1 MGGSKEKQLD
11 DTQRLLAMREYL
23 GVRAR
28 PDQASFESEVV
39 DASVSK
45 VRSVIDRHA
54 GACGET
60 IIAAIARELCVRFE
74 EVRTGADIEQLE
86 QKYLVEKKELGFGLL
101 SHELAD
107 PEVDAL
113 LFQRMHAQPDAPDR
127 WVAVLNLQASQARAY
142 WSRPHELTH
151 RLAEPPQK
159 RLPFFRHRTDAQ
171 NRVERIIDLGA
182 AEGGL
187 PVQLA
192 LAHPH
197 LTGTGFDLPPVRPI
211 FEDYVA
217 RFGLADRLQ
226 FRAGD
231 FFSDPLPRADV
242 IIMGHV
248 LHDWSLEEKRQLIA
262 RAYAALTPG
271 GAIVLYE
278 SIIDNDRRT
287 NVFGLLMSLNML
299 IETPAGCDYTGVQCR
314 GWLRDAGFRET
325 YVEHLVG
332 TDSMVV
338 GVK

>member
-182 AEGGL
+182 AELAFPRVAFGSRVAAVTDQL
-187 PVQLA
+187 LTWDLVKSVQ
-192 LAHPH
+192 
-197 LTGTGFDLPPVRPI
+197 
-211 FEDYVA
+211 
-217 RFGLADRLQ
+217 AD
-226 FRAGD
+226 FAPT
-231 FFSDPLPRADV
+231 S
-242 IIMGHV
+242 
-248 LHDWSLEEKRQLIA
+248 SLL
-262 RAYAALTPG
+262 
-271 GAIVLYE
+271 
-278 SIIDNDRRT
+278 
-287 NVFGLLMSLNML
+287 
-299 IETPAGCDYTGVQCR
+299 
-314 GWLRDAGFRET
+314 
-325 YVEHLVG
+325 
-332 TDSMVV
+332 
-338 GVK
+338 